1 FQSKRSCRLNFLFDF
16 WVLRDSLSYPL
27 ASNRVTSGQTGLAL
41 FQKSNRF
48 KLWNLTVPF
57 KEITS
62 ACHCAIVI
70 PTERSDEGSLFHY
83 NRKYFVNPHLFATE
97 PLLHFIF
104 CRVQ

>member
-1 FQSKRSCRLNFLFDF
+1 M
-16 WVLRDSLSYPL
+16 V
-27 ASNRVTSGQTGLAL
+27 VTGDGELGL
-41 FQKSNRF
+41 F

-83 NRKYFVNPHLFATE
+83 NRKYFVTTP
-97 PLLHFIF
+97 F
-104 CRVQ
+104 CY

>member
-1 FQSKRSCRLNFLFDF
+1 M
-16 WVLRDSLSYPL
+16 
-27 ASNRVTSGQTGLAL
+27 
-41 FQKSNRF
+41 
-48 KLWNLTVPF
+48 PF

-97 PLLHFIF
+97 PNVGAGSVRPVWSKPFPCFAGLPLEGDLFAYKGGQWVSGRLGVRIKINNE
-104 CRVQ
+104 